1 MIKGKLVVIVGA
13 TATGKSNLA
22 LKIADKFNGEIV
34 NADSWTVRKYAD
46 IGTSK
51 PTIEDRTKIPHH
63 ILDIVEPN
71 NSFSAAEYKKIAENV
86 IKSIYQKGKLPI
98 LVGGTGLYIDSLI
111 YDYSFLPAASSQTRE
126 RLNGLKLAELHKIA
140 NKKGL
145 LLESIDKQN
154 KRRVIRLIETNGLIA
169 TKKEIMDDI
178 LIIGIKISKEQLDQ
192 NIQHRVNYMLAQ
204 GLEKE
209 VEKLYK
215 IYGWESE
222 TLKGIG
228 YSEWRL
234 YFEGLQSYDQTIE
247 RIIKDTRQLAKRQIT
262 WFKRNKSIQW
272 VDTPVKSAYVEDLIT
287 AYLNKNICL

>member
-1 MIKGKLVVIVGA
+1 MSGKLVVIVGA
-13 TATGKSNLA
+13 TATGKSDLA
-22 LKIADKFNGEIV
+22 LKIAENFNGEIV

-51 PTIEDRTKIPHH
+51 PTKEDRTRIPHH

-71 NSFSAAEYKKIAENV
+71 KSFSAAEYKKIAKDV

-98 LVGGTGLYIDSLI
+98 LVGGTGLYIDSVI
-111 YDYSFLPAASSQTRE
+111 YDYSFLPAASSKTRE
-126 RLNGLKLAELHKIA
+126 WLNGLKLNELHKIA

-169 TKKEIMDDI
+169 TKKEIMANI
-178 LIIGIKISKEQLDQ
+178 LIIGIRINKEQLDK
-192 NIQHRVNYMLAQ
+192 NIKLRVNHMLDQ

-215 IYGWESE
+215 NYGWESE

-234 YFEGLQSYDQTIE
+234 YFEGSQSYDQTID
-247 RIIKDTRQLAKRQIT
+247 RIIKDTRQLAKRQLT

-272 VDTPVKSAYVEDLIT
+272 IDTPVNNAYVEDLIT